1 MDVCEGIYTYESKI
15 SISIL
20 NLIIDSHGI
29 MYYVIIIVR
38 LFKYKLKRKTI
49 PGFCF
54 LRSRSLVLP
63 LVYFRL
69 IILKIKDNDRGCTNI
84 YEEFSKRL

>member
-1 MDVCEGIYTYESKI
+1 MDVCEGIYTHGSKI
-15 SISIL
+15 SKSTL

-49 PGFCF
+49 PRFCF
-54 LRSRSLVLP
+54 LRSRSLVLL
-63 LVYFRL
+63 LVYL
-69 IILKIKDNDRGCTNI
+69 SLNNSKD
-84 YEEFSKRL
+84 